1 MEVLFGNDIRTIIL
15 SLCGIFIAHSILFSF
30 QIQESVLIPVV
41 ANGDIKTESD
51 VIKVHEKTGV
61 NGKFFNFCMHIFHVV
76 LYTFPKVLTRR
87 IYVTIKSFFCW

>member
-15 SLCGIFIAHSILFSF
+15 SLCSIFIAHSTLFSF

-51 VIKVHEKTGV
+51 VINVHEKTGV

-76 LYTFPKVLTRR
+76 L
-87 IYVTIKSFFCW
+87 

>member
-1 MEVLFGNDIRTIIL
+1 MEVLFGNDIRIIIL
-15 SLCGIFIAHSILFSF
+15 SLNIIAHSTLFSF

-51 VIKVHEKTGV
+51 VINVHEKTGV

-76 LYTFPKVLTRR
+76 L
-87 IYVTIKSFFCW
+87 

>member
-15 SLCGIFIAHSILFSF
+15 SLCGIFIAHSTLFSF

-51 VIKVHEKTGV
+51 IINVHEKTGV
-61 NGKFFNFCMHIFHVV
+61 GGNFFNFCMHIFHAV
-76 LYTFPKVLTRR
+76 L
-87 IYVTIKSFFCW
+87 